1 MVIMLFVAMMALEL
15 YMLGADP
22 GKRIMSLLE
31 KELKHVRVGAQLN
44 FAGLLAN
51 SFCQSV
57 LCVPDIGQHM
67 WVAKLSVT
75 TMALGVVVILVY
87 KSVITL
93 EKYVAGFVP

>member
-51 SFCQSV
+51 SF
-57 LCVPDIGQHM
+57 
-67 WVAKLSVT
+67 
-75 TMALGVVVILVY
+75 
-87 KSVITL
+87 
-93 EKYVAGFVP
+93 

>member
-22 GKRIMSLLE
+22 GKRLMSLLE

-57 LCVPDIGQHM
+57 LCVPDNGQHL
-67 WVAKLSVT
+67 KGD
-75 TMALGVVVILVY
+75 TMRR
-87 KSVITL
+87 
-93 EKYVAGFVP
+93 